1 MLTKSLSYLFT
12 TADFLL
18 VYLLT
23 RPTVNK
29 ENSYM
34 VASSRCNFFF
44 IDQMF
49 SSTQSNCETVEANC
63 NFRVFKCLL

>member
-1 MLTKSLSYLFT
+1 MDFYNVDKISFIYLFT

-34 VASSRCNFFF
+34 VASSRCNFFYWSDVF
-44 IDQMF
+44 IH
-49 SSTQSNCETVEANC
+49 TI
-63 NFRVFKCLL
+63 

>member
-34 VASSRCNFFF
+34 VASSRCNFFLLIRCF
-44 IDQMF
+44 HPHNLIVKQWKQIVI
-49 SSTQSNCETVEANC
+49 SE
-63 NFRVFKCLL
+63 CLSVY